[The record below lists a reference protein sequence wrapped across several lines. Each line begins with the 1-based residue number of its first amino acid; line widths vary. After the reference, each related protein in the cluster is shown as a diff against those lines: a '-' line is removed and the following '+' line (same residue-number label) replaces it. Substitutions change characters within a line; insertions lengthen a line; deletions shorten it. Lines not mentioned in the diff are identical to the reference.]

1 MLNIDKLKFHILNVS
16 GNINLSW
23 RLDVEL
29 QFEGEGLTETLNKN
43 ENANERD
50 KENIIIFIVG
60 HLQESFK
67 VQYLIN
73 KDPLDIWNKL
83 REMYDHSTTMAFF
96 KFNMPC
102 NI

>member
-16 GNINLSW
+16 GNIYLSW

-29 QFEGEGLTETLNKN
+29 QFEGEGLIETLNKN

-60 HLQESFK
+60 HLQESLK
-67 VQYLIN
+67 V
-73 KDPLDIWNKL
+73 
-83 REMYDHSTTMAFF
+83 
-96 KFNMPC
+96 
-102 NI
+102 